1 MILKQVIKIKVS
13 EIFTSFQGEGPYVGT
28 PATFLREGPYVGT
41 PATFLRL
48 YGCNLD
54 CEWCDTDISTYE
66 ILSVDDV
73 AEILLTQ
80 MEFNNIK
87 TLIITGGEPTLQME
101 EIKRLIKELPDDIR
115 IQMETNGSIFEYIPE
130 IEYVISPKEDKEKVF
145 KNYYAYENTFFKF
158 VITSQDD
165 LDEVIALKEKYD
177 YDKPIWLQG
186 EFSKDAEMADLIR
199 ENFPRLENVKLSVQT
214 HKYLNQR

>member
-1 MILKQVIKIKVS
+1 MIKIKVS

-28 PATFLREGPYVGT
+28 PATFLR
-41 PATFLRL
+41 L
-48 YGCNLD
+48 YGCNLN

-66 ILSVDDV
+66 MLSVDDV
-73 AEILLTQ
+73 AEIILTQ

-101 EIKRLIKELPDDIR
+101 EIKRLIKELPEDIK
-115 IQMETNGSIFEYIPE
+115 IQMETNGSLFEYVPE

-145 KNYYAYENTFFKF
+145 ENYYNYENTFFKF
-158 VITSQDD
+158 VITSQEDI
-165 LDEVIALKEKYD
+165 DEVISLKEKYN
-177 YDKPIWLQG
+177 YDKAIWLQG
-186 EFSKDAEMADLIR
+186 EFSQDAEMADLIR

>member
-1 MILKQVIKIKVS
+1 MIKIKVS
-13 EIFTSFQGEGPYVGT
+13 EIFTSFQG
-28 PATFLREGPYVGT
+28 EGPYVGT

-66 ILSVDDV
+66 MLSVDDV
-73 AEILLTQ
+73 AEIILTQ

-87 TLIITGGEPTLQME
+87 TLVITGGEPTLQME
-101 EIKRLIKELPDDIR
+101 EIKRLIKELPEDIK
-115 IQMETNGSIFEYIPE
+115 IQMETNGSLFEYIPE
-130 IEYVISPKEDKEKVF
+130 IEYVISPKQDKEKVF
-145 KNYYAYENTFFKF
+145 ENYYNYENTFFKF
-158 VITSQDD
+158 VITSQEDI
-165 LDEVIALKEKYD
+165 DEVISLKEKYN
-177 YDKPIWLQG
+177 YDKAIWLQG
-186 EFSKDAEMADLIR
+186 EFSRDGEMADLIR

>member
-1 MILKQVIKIKVS
+1 MIKIKVS

-28 PATFLREGPYVGT
+28 PATFLR
-41 PATFLRL
+41 L
-48 YGCNLD
+48 YGCNLE

-73 AEILLTQ
+73 AEILMTQ

-101 EIKRLIKELPDDIR
+101 EIKRLIKELPEDIK
-115 IQMETNGSIFEYIPE
+115 IQMETNGSLFEYIPE
-130 IEYVISPKEDKEKVF
+130 IEYVISPKQDKEKVF
-145 KNYYAYENTFFKF
+145 ENYYSYENTFFKF
-158 VITSQDD
+158 VITSQEDI
-165 LDEVIALKEKYD
+165 DEVISLKEKYN
-177 YDKPIWLQG
+177 YDKAIWLQG
-186 EFSKDAEMADLIR
+186 EFSQDAEMADLIR
-199 ENFPRLENVKLSVQT
+199 ENFPRLDNVKLSVQT

>member
-1 MILKQVIKIKVS
+1 MIEIKVS

-28 PATFLREGPYVGT
+28 PATFLR
-41 PATFLRL
+41 L
-48 YGCNLD
+48 YGCNLN

-73 AEILLTQ
+73 AEIIMTQ

-101 EIKRLIKELPDDIR
+101 EIKRLIKEFPDDTK
-115 IQMETNGSIFEYIPE
+115 IQLETNGSIFEYLDSID
-130 IEYVISPKEDKEKVF
+130 YVISPKEEKEKVF
-145 KNYYAYENTFFKF
+145 ENYFKYDNVFFKF
-158 VITSQDD
+158 VITSKEDI
-165 LDEVIALKEKYD
+165 DEVISLKNKYA
-177 YDKPIWLQG
+177 YDKTIWLQP
-186 EFSKDAEMADLIR
+186 EFNHDVEMADLIR
-199 ENFPRLENVKLSVQT
+199 ENFPHLENIKLSVQT

>member
-28 PATFLREGPYVGT
+28 PATFLR
-41 PATFLRL
+41 L
-48 YGCNLD
+48 YGCNLE

-73 AEILLTQ
+73 AEIILTQ

-101 EIKRLIKELPDDIR
+101 EIKRLIKELPEDIK
-115 IQMETNGSIFEYIPE
+115 IQMETNGLLFEYIPE
-130 IEYVISPKEDKEKVF
+130 IEYVISPKQDKEKVF
-145 KNYYAYENTFFKF
+145 ENYYSYENTFFKF
-158 VITSQDD
+158 VITSQEDI
-165 LDEVIALKEKYD
+165 DEVISLKEKYG
-177 YDKPIWLQG
+177 YDKTIWLQG
-186 EFSKDAEMADLIR
+186 EFSQDAEMADLIR
-199 ENFPRLENVKLSVQT
+199 ENFPRLDNVKLSVQT

>member
-1 MILKQVIKIKVS
+1 MIKIKVS
-13 EIFTSFQGEGPYVGT
+13 EIFTSFQG
-28 PATFLREGPYVGT
+28 EGPYVGT

-66 ILSVDDV
+66 MLSVDDV

-87 TLIITGGEPTLQME
+87 TLIITGGEPTLQMG

-130 IEYVISPKEDKEKVF
+130 IEYVISPKEDKERVF

>member
-28 PATFLREGPYVGT
+28 PATFLR
-41 PATFLRL
+41 L

-66 ILSVDDV
+66 MLSVDDV

-101 EIKRLIKELPDDIR
+101 EIKRLIKELPEDIR

-130 IEYVISPKEDKEKVF
+130 IEYVISPKEDKERVF

>member
-28 PATFLREGPYVGT
+28 PATFLR
-41 PATFLRL
+41 L

-66 ILSVDDV
+66 MLSVDDV

>member
-1 MILKQVIKIKVS
+1 MIKIKVS

-28 PATFLREGPYVGT
+28 PATFLR
-41 PATFLRL
+41 L
-48 YGCNLD
+48 YGCNLE

-73 AEILLTQ
+73 AEIILTQ

-101 EIKRLIKELPDDIR
+101 EIKRLIKELPEDIK
-115 IQMETNGSIFEYIPE
+115 IQMETNGSLFEYIPE
-130 IEYVISPKEDKEKVF
+130 IEYVISPKQDKEKVF
-145 KNYYAYENTFFKF
+145 ENYYSYENTFFKF
-158 VITSQDD
+158 VITSQEDI
-165 LDEVIALKEKYD
+165 DEVISLKEKYG
-177 YDKPIWLQG
+177 YDKTIWLQG
-186 EFSKDAEMADLIR
+186 EFSQDAEMADLIR
-199 ENFPRLENVKLSVQT
+199 ENFPRLDNVKLSVQS